1 MGFEG
6 RLGHQVAT
14 FLELLDAVRAGRG
27 PDGAPSGSAL
37 SLADTVFVG
46 HWARR
51 LLPEDGGTHC
61 ARRSHTPRA
70 AAHAEGP
77 VAPAAPADSAFALAW
92 ERAQQA
98 QQAQR
103 GREDARVARDTG
115 GQG

>member
-51 LLPEDGGTHC
+51 LLPEDGGPHR

-70 AAHAEGP
+70 AARAEGP
-77 VAPAAPADSAFALAW
+77 AAPAAPADSAFALAW

-98 QQAQR
+98 QR